1 MFADGWMYQSCLCN
15 FVLTLSVS
23 MCVSLHVSTWWYA
36 DVWMSIHVYM
46 CVHTCI
52 YVCPYMCICVSI
64 HEYMCVHTCVYVC
77 PYMCL
82 YSFICSRVVASQS
95 IRLMAYLSR
104 LFKHAVHSVMLSNQI
119 FLCSFLSLLTCSLSR
134 EAYLCLSAAC
144 VQCCKA
150 GVEIHTKLRNW
161 KSLFVLLAESA
172 LKVRTML
179 FYSRAFS

>member
-46 CVHTCI
+46 CVHTC
-52 YVCPYMCICVSI
+52 
-64 HEYMCVHTCVYVC
+64 VYVC

-95 IRLMAYLSR
+95 IHLMAYLSR

-119 FLCSFLSLLTCSLSR
+119 FLCSFLSPLTCSLSR

-161 KSLFVLLAESA
+161 KSLFCWPNLH
-172 LKVRTML
+172 
-179 FYSRAFS
+179 

>member
-1 MFADGWMYQSCLCN
+1 MCIC
-15 FVLTLSVS
+15 VS
-23 MCVSLHVSTWWYA
+23 MHVYMCVHTFVY
-36 DVWMSIHVYM
+36 VCPYMCICVSIHVYM

-95 IRLMAYLSR
+95 IHLMAYLSR

-150 GVEIHTKLRNW
+150 GVEIHTKLRN
-161 KSLFVLLAESA
+161 
-172 LKVRTML
+172 
-179 FYSRAFS
+179 

>member
-1 MFADGWMYQSCLCN
+1 MAECISLVCVILFWLSPYLCVCLC
-15 FVLTLSVS
+15 
-23 MCVSLHVSTWWYA
+23 MSLHDDMLMYECPYMCICV
-36 DVWMSIHVYM
+36 SIHVYM
-46 CVHTCI
+46 CVHTCV
-52 YVCPYMCICVSI
+52 YVCPYMS
-64 HEYMCVHTCVYVC
+64 MCVHTCVYVC

-95 IRLMAYLSR
+95 IHLMAYLSR

>member
-1 MFADGWMYQSCLCN
+1 MCIC
-15 FVLTLSVS
+15 VS
-23 MCVSLHVSTWWYA
+23 MHVYMCVHTCVY
-36 DVWMSIHVYM
+36 VCQYMCICVSIHVYM

-119 FLCSFLSLLTCSLSR
+119 FLCSFLSPLTCSLSR

-150 GVEIHTKLRNW
+150 GVEIHTKLRN
-161 KSLFVLLAESA
+161 
-172 LKVRTML
+172 
-179 FYSRAFS
+179 